1 MVSRVAKNPISV
13 PSGVQI
19 TVTGQNVVVKGKQGE
34 LKYEAHSSIDVV
46 SEGQILRVVPKM
58 ESRISNMHAG
68 TTRALLNNMVQGV
81 SQGFQKKLIL
91 VGVGYRAKVE
101 KNVLHLSV
109 GYSHPV
115 QIDMPEGITV
125 EAPSN
130 TEVIVKG
137 ANKVEVCQIAAQIR
151 AVRSPEP
158 YKGKGIR
165 YEGEKIILK
174 EVKKK

>member
-1 MVSRVAKNPISV
+1 MPSRIAKNPISI
-13 PSGVQI
+13 PSGVQ
-19 TVTGQNVVVKGKQGE
+19 VSVSGQNIVVKGKQGE
-34 LKYEAHSSIDVV
+34 LKYEAHSTIGVV
-46 SEGQILRVVPKM
+46 SEGQVLKIVPKV
-58 ESRISNMHAG
+58 ENRISNMHAG
-68 TTRALLNNMVQGV
+68 TTRALLSNMVQGV
-81 SQGFQKKLIL
+81 SEGFQKKLVL

-101 KNVLHLSV
+101 KNVLHLAV

-115 QIDMPEGITV
+115 QIDMPAGITV

-151 AVRSPEP
+151 AVRAPEP

-165 YEGEKIILK
+165 YDGEKIILK